1 MKPSTSKDWAL
12 LLLRLAGLGLA
23 FAHGWAKVGQLA
35 FGDPARQIDG
45 IARLGFPMPG
55 FFAWCAALAECAGG
69 LLVALGLFTRVAAS
83 LAAFTMFVAAF
94 LRHKFHLHLLVALGL
109 LSVPEATV
117 DSWGNPEKALL
128 YLLVMV
134 ALVLAGGG
142 QLSLD
147 HWHRMRRR

>member
-1 MKPSTSKDWAL
+1 MTPSILKDCAL
-12 LLLRLAGLGLA
+12 LSLRLAGLGLA
-23 FAHGWAKVGQLA
+23 VAHGWAKVDQLA
-35 FGDPARQIDG
+35 FGDAARQIEG
-45 IARLGFPMPG
+45 VARLGFPMPG

-83 LAAFTMFVAAF
+83 LAGFTMFVAAF

-128 YLLVMV
+128 YLLVMAV
-134 ALVLAGGG
+134 LVLAGGG
-142 QLSLD
+142 RLSLD
-147 HWHRMRRR
+147 HLLRKRRR